1 MAAGTVAADATCRR
15 TADERMCRGVCVP
28 DYRDLPSYTVSE
40 VAQCLCIPSATV
52 RYWAKGRG
60 DHKPVIAIPDYHRR
74 PTLLSFFNLAELH
87 VLSSIRR
94 EHKIPLP
101 KVRVAQD
108 HLIAIARELSES
120 THPLI
125 SYELQTDGLDIFV
138 ERVGALI
145 NASRGGQQEMRPLM
159 EDVFKRIVRDRGGI
173 PIRLRL
179 FPRGDEQPEIAI
191 VDPNLAGG
199 RPVLKGTGIP
209 LQVIS
214 ERFVAGDSV
223 NDLAYDYKREP
234 GEIEEAI
241 RWCQSA
247 A

>member
-1 MAAGTVAADATCRR
+1 M
-15 TADERMCRGVCVP
+15 P

-52 RYWAKGRG
+52 RYWAKGRH
-60 DHKPVIAIPDYHRR
+60 DHKPVIAIPDYHRK
-74 PTLLSFFNLAELH
+74 PALLSFFNLAELH

-101 KVRVAQD
+101 KVRVAQH

-179 FPRGDEQPEIAI
+179 FPRGDEQPGIAI

-223 NDLAYDYKREP
+223 NDLAYDPDWKYDYKREP

>member
-1 MAAGTVAADATCRR
+1 M
-15 TADERMCRGVCVP
+15 P

-40 VAQCLCIPSATV
+40 VAQCLCVPPATV

-60 DHKPVIAIPDYHRR
+60 DHKPVIAIPNYDLR

-101 KVRVAQD
+101 NVRVAQE
-108 HLIAIARELSES
+108 HLIAIAREVSES
-120 THPLI
+120 GHPLI

-145 NASRGGQQEMRPLM
+145 NASRGGQYEMRPLM
-159 EDVFKRIVRDRGGI
+159 EDVFARITRDSRRIPVR
-173 PIRLRL
+173 LHL
-179 FPRGDEQPEIAI
+179 FPRGNDNPDIAI

-199 RPVLKGTGIP
+199 RPVLNGTGIP
-209 LQVIS
+209 LHVIS
-214 ERFVAGDSV
+214 ERFIAGDSV
-223 NDLAYDYKREP
+223 EDLAYDYKRNSK
-234 GEIEEAI
+234 EIEEAI
-241 RWCQSA
+241 RWCQPA